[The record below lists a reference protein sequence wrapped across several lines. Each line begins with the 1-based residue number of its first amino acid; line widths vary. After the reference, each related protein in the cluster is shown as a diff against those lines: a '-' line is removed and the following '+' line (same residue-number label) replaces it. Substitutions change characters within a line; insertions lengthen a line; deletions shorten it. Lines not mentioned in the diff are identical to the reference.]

1 MLAVPEVHFAAANHV
16 VADLEEHRV
25 RTLVAM
31 PFATHAK
38 RRPNAVLFAAPQ
50 SSSPS
55 GIRAAS
61 DGGVLPEHVLSSILS
76 SAEDPWTRASQATA
90 RTTEVT
96 SSTPMAIGG
105 GASPPQLC
113 VHTGLAGDGDE
124 RHFGG
129 AGDEVK
135 ELCEGF
141 GRTTLLGSD
150 AEFETAYSIG
160 DELGR
165 GGWATVFTARRRR
178 RGSAAKL
185 VDQGSRGSVP
195 SPDPLL
201 LLASATGWPPPAMA
215 SGAGHGLDGEGLAVK
230 VYSSIVNR
238 CGPIST
244 RALGKPTRHEHIT
257 PRAAPLL
264 PLARLCTKT
273 CWAPTRPLASWR
285 SGACATSA
293 ECSLSSRTRT
303 SSAWSRS
310 ASRRSA
316 SSSSWSARMPH
327 SARTPG

>member
-1 MLAVPEVHFAAANHV
+1 M

-105 GASPPQLC
+105 GGASAPQLC

-178 RGSAAKL
+178 RGSAATA

-215 SGAGHGLDGEGLAVK
+215 SGIPAAHHSLDSEGLAVK
-230 VYSSIVNR
+230 VMHKNV
-238 CGPIST
+238 
-244 RALGKPTRHEHIT
+244 LGADEVSRE
-257 PRAAPLL
+257 
-264 PLARLCTKT
+264 LAKRRMRDEC
-273 CWAPTRPLASWR
+273 RVLAEL
-285 SGACATSA
+285 AHPH
-293 ECSLSSRTRT
+293 LI
-303 SSAWSRS
+303 
-310 ASRRSA
+310 
-316 SSSSWSARMPH
+316 RMVEVCESP
-327 SARTPG
+327 P

>member
-1 MLAVPEVHFAAANHV
+1 
-16 VADLEEHRV
+16 
-25 RTLVAM
+25 
-31 PFATHAK
+31 
-38 RRPNAVLFAAPQ
+38 
-50 SSSPS
+50 
-55 GIRAAS
+55 
-61 DGGVLPEHVLSSILS
+61 
-76 SAEDPWTRASQATA
+76 
-90 RTTEVT
+90 
-96 SSTPMAIGG
+96 MAIGG
-105 GASPPQLC
+105 GASAPQLC

-215 SGAGHGLDGEGLAVK
+215 SGVGHGLDGEGLAVK

-238 CGPIST
+238 CGPTST
-244 RALGKPTRHEHIT
+244 TR
-257 PRAAPLL
+257 
-264 PLARLCTKT
+264 
-273 CWAPTRPLASWR
+273 
-285 SGACATSA
+285 
-293 ECSLSSRTRT
+293 
-303 SSAWSRS
+303 
-310 ASRRSA
+310 
-316 SSSSWSARMPH
+316 
-327 SARTPG
+327 

>member
-1 MLAVPEVHFAAANHV
+1 MVSCAHVHVFTLPNVASGTPPRRPRRAFLGHLACSCVLA
-16 VADLEEHRV
+16 HRGPHNV
-25 RTLVAM
+25 STRFAM

-50 SSSPS
+50 STSPS
-55 GIRAAS
+55 GIRREP

-76 SAEDPWTRASQATA
+76 SSEDPWTRASEATP
-90 RTTEVT
+90 RTTQV
-96 SSTPMAIGG
+96 SSSSPMAIGG
-105 GASPPQLC
+105 GASAPQLH

-124 RHFGG
+124 
-129 AGDEVK
+129 VT

-178 RGSAAKL
+178 RGAAATL

-215 SGAGHGLDGEGLAVK
+215 SGAGGGHGRDGQGLAVK
-230 VYSSIVNR
+230 VMHNPNPSPSPSFSPNPDP
-238 CGPIST
+238 CPNH
-244 RALGKPTRHEHIT
+244 A
-257 PRAAPLL
+257 
-264 PLARLCTKT
+264 
-273 CWAPTRPLASWR
+273 
-285 SGACATSA
+285 
-293 ECSLSSRTRT
+293 
-303 SSAWSRS
+303 
-310 ASRRSA
+310 
-316 SSSSWSARMPH
+316 
-327 SARTPG
+327 